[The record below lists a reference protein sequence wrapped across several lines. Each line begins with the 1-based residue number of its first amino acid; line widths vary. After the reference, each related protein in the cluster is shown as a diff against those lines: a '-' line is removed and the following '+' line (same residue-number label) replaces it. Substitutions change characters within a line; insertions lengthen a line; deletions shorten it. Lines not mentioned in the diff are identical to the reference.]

1 MSYRRSDGAEG
12 WIGGVLCAFS
22 SFLEGVS
29 RSRMQRDNPLLSIAC
44 GQFALSLM
52 QAMFMFYYVKI
63 YLNIFRVPQ
72 MWFNIAQTLFMFWNA
87 VNDPLFGYMQDKPG
101 SWMNSR
107 TRTIRSFAPFL
118 VSSFVFMWIPWSE
131 GSSLEGIHLVVSLFL
146 YDAFYSAIGVAW
158 GALFAD
164 STKEPRLRVSAMKYS
179 QISILASV
187 NIIAITE
194 KLSHSL
200 ERFWAFQLIT
210 VVVAIVALYCFVV
223 AGSLSPTLPYS
234 VEKGSLLAEGPE
246 DDSSGASVQKG
257 REVSSMWGA
266 TQEIFREKDFIAI
279 IASNFIHTARSVAH
293 MNFAS
298 TATELLIPQS
308 ILPKG
313 SLRLSL
319 FYGVLTLGPQLLLIF
334 NERVVVKHGAY
345 RILMASYV
353 VSFLSGLLFLFTS
366 NPYLII
372 VFMFID
378 SVTVHSAAP
387 LFNIVISDFIDDD
400 VRRHSRKSGLS
411 SLVFSLNALIVKPAQ
426 SIAPVLVVY
435 ILNGYGY
442 EEYIS
447 SKESPAE
454 LAEGMRVLLMATPLV
469 LGGLQYFIFKSYS
482 LRNKHVLKPEEE
494 I

>member
-146 YDAFYSAIGVAW
+146 YDAFYS
-158 GALFAD
+158 
-164 STKEPRLRVSAMKYS
+164 
-179 QISILASV
+179 
-187 NIIAITE
+187 
-194 KLSHSL
+194 
-200 ERFWAFQLIT
+200 
-210 VVVAIVALYCFVV
+210 
-223 AGSLSPTLPYS
+223 

-257 REVSSMWGA
+257 
-266 TQEIFREKDFIAI
+266 
-279 IASNFIHTARSVAH
+279 SVAH